1 MYEASELTINT
12 DSQFM
17 INCMQNWITKWKSNG
32 WQTASRQPVKN
43 VEDMK
48 RLDELCG
55 SIKINWVIFNFFASI
70 SLITILNQ
78 HYSCQGILP
87 WSQRCLW

>member
-1 MYEASELTINT
+1 MYDASELTIMT

-17 INCMQNWITKWKSNG
+17 INSIQNWITKWKSNG

-55 SIKINWVIFNFFASI
+55 SIKINWVIFNFFSSI
-70 SLITILNQ
+70 SIMTVLN
-78 HYSCQGILP
+78 
-87 WSQRCLW
+87 